1 MRIHT
6 KVERI
11 VRRQWGPWELV
22 NDTAALGSAHCACG
36 AWSIGE
42 GGGHI
47 KMVAL
52 KRAQYGHCEV
62 CKRIW
67 RVLRR
72 RGRARTP
79 SRAAGHRWQRVP
91 AAIECMR
98 PYKFFTQVPM

>member
-1 MRIHT
+1 MQEEWLWSYIDPPYTHAT
-6 KVERI
+6 MT
-11 VRRQWGPWELV
+11 V

-91 AAIECMR
+91 AALECMR

>member
-1 MRIHT
+1 MRIQT

-22 NDTAALGSAHCACG
+22 NDTAALGNDCARG

-62 CKRIW
+62 CKRTW
-67 RVLRR
+67 WVFRR

-91 AAIECMR
+91 AALER
-98 PYKFFTQVPM
+98 DEALQVFTQVPG